1 MKLKTLFY
9 YIFGVFTIIFLF
21 SCKSAKLSDAEEK
34 QRIGEYFEAAAIYRK
49 VYTKT
54 SPQKRDLRGYI
65 AYRMAECNRLINNT
79 PRATSAYM
87 NALRYDYPDSIVN
100 LRLGQMYQRSGRYP
114 DAIRY
119 YNEFLKLN
127 PESELALNGIKGS
140 ELAPQWKQ
148 NPSRYVV
155 KRMEKFNSR
164 RGEFCPMLFGDAYD
178 QLYFTSS
185 RTPKGAG
192 KDKEETI
199 SAITGLR
206 NNDFF
211 LVKKDEQGN
220 WLAPIELEDEVNTE
234 FDEGTPSF
242 SKDGNTMYYTYCAQD
257 PEGPRTSEIY
267 VSTRSSAKWGKGTRA
282 SIVKDSVTALGHPSV
297 SPDGKYL
304 YYVSDAVGG
313 FGGKDIFRSRLV
325 GSDFGPMENLGP
337 EINTPGDEMFP
348 YVRDSV
354 TLYFASNGHPGMG
367 GLDLFKATQ
376 DSTGKWHV
384 ENLKAPINSMGDDF
398 GITFEGKKEKG
409 FFSSN
414 RNDARGY
421 DHLYSFEL
429 PTITIFIEGLVSDV
443 DEYPIEDA
451 TVRIVGKDGLNVKV
465 PAKKDGSYRVELERD
480 IRYVMMASAR
490 GYLNQNF
497 ELKTGPEEKNET
509 YIVDFY
515 LSPISKPVVIDN
527 IFYDFDKAT
536 LRPESQKALDEM
548 IKMLNDNP
556 NVTIELGAHTDR
568 KGTDQ
573 YNERLAQRRAQSV
586 VDYLIAG
593 GIDKERLE
601 AKGYGESVPK
611 TINKKLAK
619 SFDFLKEGDVL
630 TEEFILTLTPEQQ
643 EMADQI
649 NRRTEFKV
657 LRTNY
662 NLF

>member
-1 MKLKTLFY
+1 MNDRVLY
-9 YIFGVFTIIFLF
+9 FLMLLL
-21 SCKSAKLSDAEEK
+21 SLCACRSAKLSEAEEK
-34 QRIGEYFEAAAIYRK
+34 QRIGEYYEAAAIYRK

-65 AYRMAECNRLINNT
+65 AFRMAECNRLINNT
-79 PRATSAYM
+79 GKATSGYM
-87 NALRYDYPDSIVN
+87 NAIRYDYPDSIVY
-100 LRLGQMYQRSGRYP
+100 LRLAQMQHKAGAYAE
-114 DAIRY
+114 AIKNY
-119 YNEFLKLN
+119 DIY
-127 PESELALNGIKGS
+127 SENAPSSQLAINGIQGC
-140 ELAPQWKQ
+140 ELAPGWRK
-148 NPSRYVV
+148 NPTRYEVH
-155 KRMEKFNSR
+155 RMEKFNSR
-164 RGEFCPMLFGDAYD
+164 RAEFSPMLTGDKYD
-178 QLYFTSS
+178 QLYFASS
-185 RTPKGAG
+185 RT
-192 KDKEETI
+192 KDKEAKI
-199 SAITGLR
+199 SAITGQ
-206 NNDFF
+206 NNNNLF
-211 LVKKDEQGN
+211 LVKQDEKGA
-220 WLAPIELEDEVNTE
+220 WLAPQELEDEVNTE

-242 SKDGNTMYYTYCAQD
+242 SADGNTMYYTYCAQD
-257 PEGPRTSEIY
+257 PEGPRTAEIY
-267 VSTRSSAKWGKGTRA
+267 ISSRSSAKWGKGTRA
-282 SIVKDSVTALGHPSV
+282 TIVKDSVTDLGHPSI

-313 FGGKDIFRSRLV
+313 LGGKDIFRSKVL
-325 GSDFGPMENLGP
+325 GNNSFGPMENLGQ
-337 EINTPGDEMFP
+337 EINTAGDELFP
-348 YVRDSV
+348 YCRDSV

-376 DSTGKWHV
+376 DSTGHWKV
-384 ENLKAPINSMGDDF
+384 ENMGAPINSMGDDF
-398 GITFEGKKEKG
+398 GITFAGQAEKG

-429 PTITIFIEGLVSDV
+429 PTITISIEGIVNDV
-443 DEYPIEDA
+443 DEYPIEEA

-465 PAKKDGSYRVELERD
+465 PVKKDGSYRVELERD

-490 GYLNQNF
+490 GYLNQNY
-497 ELKTGPEEKNET
+497 ELHTGPEEKNET
-509 YIVDFY
+509 YIVDFF
-515 LSPISKPVVIDN
+515 LSPISKPVVIEN

-536 LRPESQKALDEM
+536 LRPESKKALDEM

-573 YNERLAQRRAQSV
+573 YNERLASRRAQSV

-593 GIDKERLE
+593 GIKADRLE

-611 TINKKLAK
+611 TINKKMAK
-619 SFDFLKEGDVL
+619 QYDFLNEGDVL
-630 TEEFILTLTPEQQ
+630 TEEFILNLTPEQQ
-643 EMADQI
+643 EIADQI

>member
-1 MKLKTLFY
+1 MNDRSLY
-9 YIFGVFTIIFLF
+9 FLLLLLSF
-21 SCKSAKLSDAEEK
+21 CACRTAKLSEAEEK
-34 QRIGEYFEAAAIYRK
+34 QRIGEYYEAAAIYRK

-65 AYRMAECNRLINNT
+65 AFRMAECNRLINNT
-79 PRATSAYM
+79 GKATSGYM
-87 NALRYDYPDSIVN
+87 NAIRYDYPDSIVY
-100 LRLGQMYQRSGRYP
+100 LRLAQMQHKAGAYTE
-114 DAIRY
+114 AIKNY
-119 YNEFLKLN
+119 DIY
-127 PESELALNGIKGS
+127 SENQPSSQLALNGIQGC
-140 ELAPQWKQ
+140 ELAPGWRK
-148 NPSRYVV
+148 NPTRYEVH
-155 KRMEKFNSR
+155 RMDKFNSR
-164 RGEFCPMLFGDAYD
+164 RAEFSPMLTGEKYD
-178 QLYFTSS
+178 QLYFASS
-185 RTPKGAG
+185 RT
-192 KDKEETI
+192 KDKEAKI
-199 SAITGLR
+199 SAITGQ
-206 NNDFF
+206 NNNNLF
-211 LVKKDEQGN
+211 LVKQDEKGA
-220 WLAPIELEDEVNTE
+220 WLAPQELEDEVNTE

-242 SKDGNTMYYTYCAQD
+242 SADGNTMYYTYCAQD
-257 PEGPRTSEIY
+257 PEGPRTAEIY
-267 VSTRSSAKWGKGTRA
+267 ISNRSSAKWGKGTRA
-282 SIVKDSVTALGHPSV
+282 TIVKDSVTALGHPSI

-313 FGGKDIFRSRLV
+313 FGGKDIFRSKVL
-325 GSDFGPMENLGP
+325 GNNSFGPMENLGE
-337 EINTPGDEMFP
+337 EINTAGDELFP
-348 YVRDSV
+348 YCRDSV

-376 DSTGKWHV
+376 DSTGHWKV
-384 ENLKAPINSMGDDF
+384 ENMGAPINSMGDDF
-398 GITFEGKKEKG
+398 GITFAGKEEKG

-429 PTITIFIEGLVSDV
+429 PTITIAIEGLVNDV
-443 DEYPIEDA
+443 DEYPIEGA

-465 PAKKDGSYRVELERD
+465 PVKKDGSYRVELERD

-490 GYLNQNF
+490 GYLNQNY
-497 ELKTGPEEKNET
+497 ELHTGPEEKNET
-509 YIVDFY
+509 YIVDFF
-515 LSPISKPVVIDN
+515 LSPISKPVVIEN

-536 LRPESQKALDEM
+536 LRPESKKALDEL

-573 YNERLAQRRAQSV
+573 YNERLAGRRAQSV

-593 GIDKERLE
+593 GIKADRLE

-611 TINKKLAK
+611 TINKKMAK
-619 SFDFLKEGDVL
+619 QYDFLNEGDVL
-630 TEEFILTLTPEQQ
+630 TEEFILNLTPEQQ
-643 EMADQI
+643 EIADQI

>member
-1 MKLKTLFY
+1 MNDRSLY
-9 YIFGVFTIIFLF
+9 FLLLLLSF
-21 SCKSAKLSDAEEK
+21 CACRSAKLSEAEEK
-34 QRIGEYFEAAAIYRK
+34 QRIGEYYEAAAIYRK

-65 AYRMAECNRLINNT
+65 AFRMAECNRLINNT
-79 PRATSAYM
+79 GKATSGYM
-87 NALRYDYPDSIVN
+87 NAIRYDYPDSIVY
-100 LRLGQMYQRSGRYP
+100 LRLAQMQHKAGAYTE
-114 DAIRY
+114 AIKNY
-119 YNEFLKLN
+119 DIY
-127 PESELALNGIKGS
+127 SENQPSSQLALNGIQGC
-140 ELAPQWKQ
+140 ELAPGWRK
-148 NPSRYVV
+148 NPTRYEVH
-155 KRMEKFNSR
+155 RMDKFNSR
-164 RGEFCPMLFGDAYD
+164 RAEFSPMLTGEKYD
-178 QLYFTSS
+178 QLYFASS
-185 RTPKGAG
+185 RT
-192 KDKEETI
+192 KDKEAKI
-199 SAITGLR
+199 SAITGQ
-206 NNDFF
+206 NNNNLF
-211 LVKKDEQGN
+211 LVKQDEKGA
-220 WLAPIELEDEVNTE
+220 WLAPQELEDEVNTE

-242 SKDGNTMYYTYCAQD
+242 SADGNTMYYTYCAQD
-257 PEGPRTSEIY
+257 PEGPRTAEIY
-267 VSTRSSAKWGKGTRA
+267 ISNRSSAKWGKGTRA
-282 SIVKDSVTALGHPSV
+282 TIVKDSVTALGHPSI

-313 FGGKDIFRSRLV
+313 FGGEDIFRSKVL
-325 GSDFGPMENLGP
+325 GNNSFGPMENLG
-337 EINTPGDEMFP
+337 EAINTAGDELFP
-348 YVRDSV
+348 YCRDSV

-376 DSTGKWHV
+376 DSTGHWKV
-384 ENLKAPINSMGDDF
+384 ENMGAPINSMGDDF
-398 GITFEGKKEKG
+398 GITFAGKEEKG

-429 PTITIFIEGLVSDV
+429 PTITIAIEGLVNDV
-443 DEYPIEDA
+443 DEYPIEGA

-465 PAKKDGSYRVELERD
+465 PVKKDGSYRVELERD

-490 GYLNQNF
+490 GYLNQNY
-497 ELKTGPEEKNET
+497 ELHTGPEEKNET
-509 YIVDFY
+509 YIVDFF
-515 LSPISKPVVIDN
+515 LSPISKPVVIEN

-536 LRPESQKALDEM
+536 LRPESKKALDEL

-573 YNERLAQRRAQSV
+573 YNERLAGRRAQSV

-593 GIDKERLE
+593 GIKADRLE

-611 TINKKLAK
+611 TINKKMAK
-619 SFDFLKEGDVL
+619 QYDFLNEGDVL
-630 TEEFILTLTPEQQ
+630 TEEFILNLTPEQQ
-643 EMADQI
+643 EIADQI

>member
-1 MKLKTLFY
+1 MNKKITPYILLFL
-9 YIFGVFTIIFLF
+9 TALLLF

-87 NALRYDYPDSIVN
+87 NALRYDYPDSIVS
-100 LRLGQMYQRSGRYP
+100 LRLGQMYQKSGKYM
-114 DAIRY
+114 DAIRH
-119 YNEFLKLN
+119 YNDFLLLN
-127 PESELALNGIKGS
+127 PESQLARNGIKGS

-148 NPSRYVV
+148 NPNRYIV

-164 RGEFCPMLFGDAYD
+164 RGEFCPMLYGEKYD

-185 RTPKGAG
+185 RTPKGAN
-192 KDKEETI
+192 KDKDETI
-199 SAITGLR
+199 SAITGQR

-211 LVKKDEQGN
+211 LVKQDEQGN
-220 WLAPIELEDEVNTE
+220 WLAPVELEDEVNTE

-282 SIVKDSVTALGHPSV
+282 SIVKDSVTAQGHPAV

-325 GSDFGPMENLGP
+325 GNDFGPMENLGP
-337 EINTPGDEMFP
+337 DINTPGDEMFP

-398 GITFEGKKEKG
+398 GITFEGDKEKG

-429 PTITIFIEGLVSDV
+429 PVITIFIEGIVSDV
-443 DEYPIEDA
+443 DENPIEDA
-451 TVRIVGKDGLNVKV
+451 TVRIVGKDGLNEKV
-465 PAKKDGSYRVELERD
+465 LAKKDGTYRVELERD

-515 LSPISKPVVIDN
+515 LSPISKPVVIEN

-568 KGTDQ
+568 KGSDQ

-593 GIDKERLE
+593 GIEKERLE

-611 TINKKLAK
+611 VINKKMAK
-619 SFDFLKEGDVL
+619 NYDFLNEGDVL

-643 EMADQI
+643 EIADQI